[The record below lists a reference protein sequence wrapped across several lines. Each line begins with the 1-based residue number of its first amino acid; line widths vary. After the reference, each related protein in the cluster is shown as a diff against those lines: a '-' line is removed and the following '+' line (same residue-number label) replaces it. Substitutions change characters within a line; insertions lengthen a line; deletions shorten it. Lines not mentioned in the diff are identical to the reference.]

1 MDKID
6 DVDYFPRGRKR
17 WEKKFEYIF
26 RKKDLDLN
34 LLSMLSLP
42 RCEFPMNTKINPK
55 KKKKEKAT

>member
-1 MDKID
+1 MWIIFLAVEKD
-6 DVDYFPRGRKR
+6 
-17 WEKKFEYIF
+17 EKKFEYIF

>member
-1 MDKID
+1 MMWIIFLAVEKD
-6 DVDYFPRGRKR
+6 
-17 WEKKFEYIF
+17 EKKFEYIF